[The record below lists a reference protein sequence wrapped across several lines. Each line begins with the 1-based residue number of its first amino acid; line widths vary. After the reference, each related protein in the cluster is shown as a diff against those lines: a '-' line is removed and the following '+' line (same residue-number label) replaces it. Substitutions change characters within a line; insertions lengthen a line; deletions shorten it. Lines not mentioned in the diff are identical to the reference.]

1 MTGKRDGDDT
11 GPPFERHGTYYLI
24 LKLAVLAAA
33 VVVALKVAGVW

>member
-11 GPPFERHGTYYLI
+11 GPPFERHGTYYRI

-33 VVVALKVAGVW
+33 VVIALKVAGVW